1 MSVIFIRLVPLMSSS
16 KPFAI
21 VTHQEYLSYTL
32 STLFV
37 RKIVIFQQTTITFR
51 RKKCEWV
58 KSGGELTNFC
68 SYNRAS
74 TAANEISRQWAVR
87 LSTAHRLE
95 FRRALYLHYSNN
107 KMVSR
112 LGWWELRFFEL
123 CAPKISACYT
133 TSLSAIRWISNYQ
146 QVGTSGA

>member
-58 KSGGELTNFC
+58 KSGGELTIFC
-68 SYNRAS
+68 SYNSAS

-123 CAPKISACYT
+123 RAPKISACYT